1 MEEEESFNPSSN
13 YESSQ
18 YESNRDAGREIEDI
32 VKMPNATLSP
42 LKQNRQS
49 LLINEEQKDQIN

>member
-18 YESNRDAGREIEDI
+18 YESNKETGKEIDDI
-32 VKMPNATLSP
+32 VKMPNVTLSP
-42 LKQNRQS
+42 LKQNR
-49 LLINEEQKDQIN
+49 